1 MKILIK
7 ALMTI
12 NIIIIINLFTD
23 QLPIKWMAI
32 ESIRHRI
39 FTHKSD
45 VWSYGVT
52 IWELFTYGQRP
63 YEFLSAVDVLETLEK
78 GERLSQPEISTIDV
92 YMIMIKCW
100 MVDAASR
107 PSFQE
112 LVEEFTKMSKDPG
125 RYLVIQ
131 GDQFMKL
138 PVQNIDTKDL
148 VKDDGPEEI
157 ISAEDYYLQPV
168 ESSASDGKRIDGNNY
183 VNTPKPKPLQ
193 GDTSFSN
200 VKKDKHDS
208 VQLEGNRYTTD
219 PTEKGAD
226 GNQQDYL
233 GEGKE
238 LDVEIIPSDY
248 DPLAALV
255 VEDKSKQHKGEC
267 SSHGDNI

>member
-1 MKILIK
+1 
-7 ALMTI
+7 
-12 NIIIIINLFTD
+12 
-23 QLPIKWMAI
+23 MAI

-78 GERLSQPEISTIDV
+78 GERLSQPEMCTIDV

-107 PSFQE
+107 PNFQE

-148 VKDDGPEEI
+148 VRDDGPEEI

-168 ESSASDGKRIDGNNY
+168 EPSSSDGKRVDGNNY
-183 VNTPKPKPLQ
+183 VNTPKPKPSQ
-193 GDTSFSN
+193 GDASSCN
-200 VKKDKHDS
+200 LKKGKDGGS
-208 VQLEGNRYTTD
+208 SSQLEGNRYTTD
-219 PTEKGAD
+219 PTEKSAG
-226 GNQQDYL
+226 GHQDYL

-238 LDVEIIPSDY
+238 LDVEIVPSSDHE
-248 DPLAALV
+248 PLAALV
-255 VEDKSKQHKGEC
+255 VEDKWKQQKGEC
-267 SSHGDNI
+267 STHHGWT